1 MKLKDKL
8 IDNIIDPY
16 SNTIFTT
23 SIGKVIDFNIHK
35 NTADIYVENVKGNS
49 AVFSNVPFQNIGE
62 GVHLLP
68 LEKDDKVYIQF
79 NNGSVFQ
86 PKITGIANESHQYLS
101 RKRKTHIRD
110 GCLLSNI
117 KRDSREITKKMSE
130 TWLDYDNKDKSK
142 YKDFMDKNPID
153 SVLEK
158 IEGKGSFAGNEVGIY
173 HPKKSSI
180 VKLRDDSSID
190 IFTATNVGLRI
201 NAENKTIEVFG
212 DFSTKSE
219 NWSIISNNINICAE
233 DKIILSGSEIVIDT
247 KKIEINGVDKNV

>member
-23 SIGKVIDFNIHK
+23 SIGKVIDFNRHK
-35 NTADIYVENVKGNS
+35 NTADIYIENVKGNS

-86 PKITGIANESHQYLS
+86 PKITGIANESHQHLS

-158 IEGKGSFAGNEVGIY
+158 IEEKGSFAGKEVGIY

>member
-23 SIGKVIDFNIHK
+23 SIGKVIDFNRHK

>member
-16 SNTIFTT
+16 SKTLFTT
-23 SIGKVIDFNIHK
+23 SIGKVINYNICK
-35 NTADIYVENVKGNS
+35 NTADIYVENIKGNS
-49 AVFSNVPFQNIGE
+49 TTFSNVPIQNIGE
-62 GVHLLP
+62 GIHLSP
-68 LEKDDKVYIQF
+68 LKKGDKVYIQF

-86 PKITGIANESHQYLS
+86 PKITGIVEKSYKFLS
-101 RKRKTHIRD
+101 KKRQTHIRK
-110 GCLLSNI
+110 GCLLSSI
-117 KRDSREITKKMSE
+117 KRDSRQITKKTSE
-130 TWLDYDNKDKSK
+130 TWLDYANKDKSK

-153 SVLEK
+153 SIVEK
-158 IEGKGSFAGNEVGIY
+158 IEKKGLFVGKEVGIY
-173 HPKKSSI
+173 HPIKSSI

-201 NAENKTIEVFG
+201 NAENKTIEIFG

-219 NWSIISNNINICAE
+219 NWSVISNNINICAE
-233 DKIILSGSEIVIDT
+233 NKITLSGSEIVIDT

>member
-1 MKLKDKL
+1 MKFKDKL
-8 IDNIIDPY
+8 IDNIIEPY
-16 SNTIFTT
+16 SKTIFTT
-23 SIGKVIDFNIHK
+23 SIGEVIDFNIYK
-35 NTADIYVENVKGNS
+35 NTADIYVENLKGNS
-49 AVFSNVPFQNIGE
+49 TTFSNVPIQNIGE
-62 GVHLLP
+62 GVHLSP
-68 LEKDDKVYIQF
+68 LEKGDKVYIQF
-79 NNGSVFQ
+79 NNDSVFQ
-86 PKITGIANESHQYLS
+86 PKITGIVDESYKYLL
-101 RKRKTHIRD
+101 KNKETHIRK

-117 KRDSREITKKMSE
+117 KRDLREITKKMSE
-130 TWLDYDNKDKSK
+130 TWLDYNNKDKSK

-158 IEGKGSFAGNEVGIY
+158 IGKKGFFVGKEVGIY

-190 IFTATNVGLRI
+190 IFTSTNVGLRI

-219 NWSIISNNINICAE
+219 NWSVISNNINICAE

-247 KKIEINGVDKNV
+247 KKMEINGVDKNV

>member
-8 IDNIIDPY
+8 IDNIVDPY
-16 SNTIFTT
+16 SKTIFTT
-23 SIGKVIDFNIHK
+23 SIGKVIDFNICK
-35 NTADIYVENVKGNS
+35 NTADIYVENLKGNS
-49 AVFSNVPFQNIGE
+49 ATFSNVPIQNIGE
-62 GVHLLP
+62 GVQLSP
-68 LEKDDKVYIQF
+68 LEKGDKVYIQF
-79 NNGSVFQ
+79 NNDSVFQ
-86 PKITGIANESHQYLS
+86 PKITGMVDESYKCLS
-101 RKRKTHIRD
+101 KKRRNHIRK

-130 TWLDYDNKDKSK
+130 TWLDYNNKDKLK

-153 SVLEK
+153 SVVEK
-158 IEGKGSFAGNEVGIY
+158 IEKKGFFGGKEVGVY

-201 NAENKTIEVFG
+201 NAENKTIEIFG
-212 DFSTKSE
+212 DFSAKSE
-219 NWSIISNNINICAE
+219 NWSVISNNINICAE

-247 KKIEINGVDKNV
+247 KKIKINGVDKNV